1 MTSEQ
6 AGRAIVYA
14 RSQGR
19 CEVCGNYSAQSY
31 HHRMKQ
37 GRPWNPANGLHVCG
51 DGTRGCHGW
60 IEAHPNH
67 ARALNLWL
75 PRGADSTL
83 WPAWLHPTMWWRG
96 WWLPDDDGC
105 WTWDAGRSQSETP
118 PPEVSAAIDA
128 ICAARR
134 IELAA

>member
-1 MTSEQ
+1 MSEQ
-6 AGRAIVYA
+6 AARAIVYA

-19 CEVCGNYSAQSY
+19 CEVCGNYSAQSV
-31 HHRMKQ
+31 HHRMKE
-37 GRPWNPANGLHVCG
+37 GRPWEPANLLHICG

-60 IEAHPNH
+60 IENHPTH
-67 ARALNLWL
+67 AQALGLWL
-75 PRGADSTL
+75 RRGVDFTV

-96 WWLPDDDGC
+96 WWLLDNDGC
-105 WTWDAGRSQSETP
+105 WSWEHGRSLSTAVP
-118 PPEVSAAIDA
+118 ADVAAAIDA